1 MCDVLALAA
10 WDLPAHDGRELI
22 GESMSVNRKA
32 GIILAVIAVSEGC
45 WLFFT
50 AWGNLGRFLVYTGF
64 YPSRATAL
72 GWTLGLAA
80 AFLFTFYAARLP
92 SVRANLFR
100 PSVLKLLAVAVAVTA
115 GFCEEVIFRKWLMDA
130 LQRGG
135 HGIAIQLAASAL
147 SFGAAHAIWGL
158 MRGSLGAALGAM
170 LATGA
175 LGLALAI
182 VYVAGSRVVAPCVL
196 AHFLINL
203 AAEPGLVLAALK
215 GEMSGRKLG
224 TLKAAT

>member
-1 MCDVLALAA
+1 VTVFGLAV
-10 WDLPAHDGRELI
+10 WDLPAHDERQLI
-22 GESMSVNRKA
+22 GDSMSVTRKA
-32 GIILAVIAVSEGC
+32 GIILAVIAASEGC
-45 WLFFT
+45 WLVFT
-50 AWGNLGRFLVYTGF
+50 AWGNPARFLVYTGF

-72 GWTLGLAA
+72 GWTLGLVV
-80 AFLFTFYAARLP
+80 AFAFTFYAALRLP

-100 PSVLKLLAVAVAVTA
+100 PSVLKLFAVAVAITA

-135 HGIAIQLAASAL
+135 HGIAIQLPASAL

-170 LATGA
+170 LATGT

-224 TLKAAT
+224 TLKPAT